1 MSGHDSVGCA
11 RKEESR
17 ERRYTAH
24 MHAQK
29 GKDMDEREETN
40 VEQQALLSQRE
51 KAVQQREDSL
61 LRRENALM
69 ARELL
74 ADRHLPKEALNL
86 IDLATPDT
94 VKTSLAALETL
105 RSAFAPAA
113 QAPRTGGQA
122 DSTPNTYA
130 HRAMQYLQRRG
141 Y

>member
-1 MSGHDSVGCA
+1 MSAHDPVGCA

-17 ERRYTAH
+17 KQRCSAH

-40 VEQQALLSQRE
+40 AEQQAQLSQRE
-51 KAVQQREDSL
+51 QAMQQREDSL
-61 LRRENALM
+61 KRRENALM

-105 RSAFAPAA
+105 RSAFAPTA
-113 QAPRTGGQA
+113 QAPRTGGRA
-122 DSTPNTYA
+122 ENTPDTYA
-130 HRAMQYLQRRG
+130 HRAAQYLKGRG